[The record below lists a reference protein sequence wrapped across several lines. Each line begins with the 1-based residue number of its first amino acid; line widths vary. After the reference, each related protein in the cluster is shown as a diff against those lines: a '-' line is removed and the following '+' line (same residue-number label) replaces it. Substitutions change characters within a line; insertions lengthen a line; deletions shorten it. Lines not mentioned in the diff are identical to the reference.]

1 MHFRLHS
8 KYMDTEGHR
17 RAAMSILLRH
27 VGAIDETF
35 GLRHI
40 SCPIPQGDVLVM
52 EGAGVQEYYE

>member
-17 RAAMSILLRH
+17 KAAMSILLRH
-27 VGAIDETF
+27 VGAINV
-35 GLRHI
+35 GLRRI
-40 SCPIPQGDVLVM
+40 SPLIPQGDVLVM